1 MENKSNSLNRI
12 KRHQREKV
20 LRFSIRKYSFGA
32 ASVAVAALMFLGAR
46 VASADTV
53 SGSSS
58 QSTAGVVQPNDKGD
72 SPVGIKEPTEN
83 KSEVVNKSLE
93 NKETAIVEN
102 SSNTVDKS
110 QLRKVVEELNALLS
124 TKLNLDDSVLS
135 SVKERVKKAQVL
147 LDKADAVQKDINEL
161 KELLSTDLATLS
173 TTVKES
179 SDVKESSEVRE
190 SNTGTEAEKPV
201 SESSSEVRASEE
213 SQTVSAKKDALKV
226 SVDQLQAA
234 ILEVPE
240 HDTTKEVL
248 EKANELLGLAQGVL
262 QNTTVSL
269 TDVEQMNKLVKRMFT
284 SVKNATTRLSSG
296 ARDPRN
302 GQRMAQGTGFRAD
315 SGRVEGALNNV
326 KEYISEPAGQGS
338 TVEGNRT
345 RTIEKVFMTAK
356 YSTEGNQ
363 KFITYDVFFHNDGK
377 ALGGDFVGDAFWF
390 YPPRDLLYN
399 VGSNYPV
406 GVVSDAYYERY
417 QKKPGTTGRLSD
429 NPDHFTQVGPRYM
442 VSLSAGKVQD
452 DGSQR
457 LWGSAGGL
465 FQFDGG
471 PSGRNRSQVQQMLKQ
486 LQNNPELNSII
497 RLGNNPNG
505 SLPGPSYSHLL
516 TISKHQHFAYKYH
529 VKMRLR
535 DDVTDAQAQRAGAMA
550 VSAKAGGGTTAY
562 EAYVYAATGTR
573 LVSKPDAQLNPIQ
586 GLTVTKTVGDT
597 LGDPDDPA
605 NSGYVRHKESK
616 PFPASMKWSWQN
628 GVKPASTATTAGVF
642 KYKVIARY
650 QDGTSSEDKGSGSDG
665 TVTLNVKPKTP
676 VIDQNSVNEKAGKKG
691 QKVVVNVQNGVP
703 DNSTVTL
710 YSGNKVIG
718 TGTTSGQKA
727 TINVPGVLPSTEI
740 KAKTTVKDTTVDSEF
755 SAPVIP
761 TPERDTQPPTVKM
774 TNPTNNREFVL
785 GSSENNSPEVE
796 VFRGA
801 TLDIPLK
808 MHDNNANGKINIKH
822 ISGLPRG
829 VNLNHGNTLTTN
841 SGSETKPATATI
853 SGRVATDAHLGT
865 NVVTLK
871 ASDDA
876 TGNVDKG
883 NQSTLKFK
891 VKTYDLAFE
900 DRGTP
905 VNDNTRSDVL
915 GLKQRSADPNHY
927 LTTTDGTN
935 KGDGYF
941 GADMKFRYL
950 NGNEISE
957 HVSFDKI
964 GKYDVKAR
972 AYFPNSKT
980 STKGLPTNPTTG
992 LTGDT
997 ASVAGRGFL
1006 EKTIEFNVK
1015 PNTPTLAQEQFYG
1028 TAGSRPSVTVGNL
1041 PTSDQLQ
1048 NGSNVTVELY
1058 QGTTKVASK
1067 TVTDRNST
1075 TTLFAGDFTANLREG
1090 QPVHAVVKVSGGQNA
1105 TAYSVTSDN
1114 SADRNVTGRSVFA
1127 QPANKIVQIKKGNLS
1142 EEEKTAIKNAIFE
1155 ANKNGI
1161 LRGKT
1166 VNDITITDAGVI
1178 RAVDKDN
1185 KVAELEVNPTTGVVT
1200 RYAHIRDDYNLTF
1213 KNNGILANRPTD
1225 KGFEW
1230 SQDGKSLIY
1239 KFDATKGTPLPIN
1252 DILNTITANPKNP
1265 DASRQPS
1272 LTVVNGTDKVAG
1284 ERKENGYKHEG
1295 GFFYHNNKPVN
1306 VLDIVRD
1313 NFAGGGTVD
1322 NSANKLVETNRSD
1335 VNDRNIVGT
1344 NLEKGTTT
1352 IPVSN
1357 GAGTVTINT
1366 PVVKAKDGSS
1376 LIVKRK
1382 LYLMPKWTDAALLAE
1397 RNTTLENNTNV
1408 INLYFVPVDPIKPE
1422 VARSNSNNLA
1432 TSSNQATRLAE
1443 NTSFTSLVK
1452 VTDNYDK
1459 DDATNATTN
1468 TVRSKLNM
1476 WVKTGNTKT
1485 LIVENGVEKTDVI
1498 TRLKKEVTPATYEVF
1513 AKTTDASGN
1522 KSHEDNSD
1530 GASLGFFKVGY
1541 NLVARQTI
1549 NVVRGETLTQAEL
1562 NKLVQV
1568 REGNTLQDLP
1578 QGATV
1583 TAVLETASIR
1593 SGKEET
1599 KTVEATVNFGE
1610 NRTQKINLTYKVLN
1624 TFPIARTLYDFKNPD
1639 TARSGGSSVY
1649 YHNGGTIPDGMTW
1662 IYKASDNVAQPGD
1675 KFTEAL
1681 AKDPVGTTN
1690 YKFGG
1695 KYDYS
1700 RNTNRPTTTGNLEY
1714 TETVTHKV
1722 FDVEAN
1728 RIRVTVSKGATL
1740 TEQNAK
1746 DAVAKV
1752 AGSED
1757 LPTGTTYEWV
1767 NAQGNKQTLIANT
1780 PGVQNYRV
1788 KVTLPMSQTGQ
1799 NQPDATQKRPSKI
1812 IDVKVNVKPEA
1823 PTYDT
1828 TIKPKGSIGVP
1839 TVASTDRE
1847 LTGTGRPGAKIKVTV
1862 PGVPINEV
1870 TVGNN
1875 GKWRVSLPKG
1885 LNSNQLNQ
1893 TQLVPRDQV
1902 TVTQIVDGIESDAT
1916 NVAVS
1921 LGETTIQPSEERG
1934 NSLFAGAKNIVV
1946 KAPHDA
1952 GMVYVSYTDKAT
1964 GAAREIGLKRE
1975 NINSTWVSN
1984 KPTLGEVKNT
1994 TKDAFTN
2001 TITIEMK
2008 ESIAEGTAKAIANI
2022 SERNYSSAVDWKTI
2036 QVTNQAPTVTSAVA
2050 GNEKVLEFGEN
2061 IDLKTLVTKADY
2073 EDDKDA
2079 TRGTKVRTEI
2089 VSVNGQNDVKDI
2101 NSRKPGTY
2109 IVKYKAIDSQG
2120 KESGEIQL
2128 TVKVREDKPTP
2139 PTATAPSDGTVTV
2152 TPTGDAD
2159 KVTVNYT
2166 DEKEQ
2171 NKTVTVVKDK
2181 NGTWSSSDKPV
2192 GVTVDSSTGQL
2203 LIPAEGVKD
2212 KSQVTATATKGDSHP
2227 SEPTTVTA
2235 QAKDFTPVKPDEK
2248 VVVQDKSHLT
2258 PEEKKQVED
2267 KVKAKNPGK
2276 TVTVGEDGTATV
2288 TDPSTKISHPIAG
2301 KDLVIEDFTPVKPD
2315 EKVVVQ
2321 DKSHLTPE
2329 EKKQVEDKVKA
2340 KNPGKTVTVGDDGT
2354 ATVTDLEIG
2363 ISHDIVGEEMT
2374 LIAPPTVELPEFK
2387 GGVNGEL
2394 PDPIT
2399 LPELTIEVR
2408 WIDEDGNV
2416 LKPSVKTGNE
2426 KDVEH
2431 GSIPGYE
2438 FVRTV
2443 IDENEPVIT
2452 HIFRKVS
2459 GSTNPNTIP
2468 VTPVTPDTNR
2478 GSGQDAPAP
2487 TTPVPDAVTPNADQV
2502 DTKTTVDNGA
2512 KSNGSQNVL
2521 PNTGTESNATL
2532 ASLGL
2537 LGMLGGLGLALA
2549 KKKED

>member
-46 VASADTV
+46 VVSADTV
-53 SGSSS
+53 SGSNS

-83 KSEVVNKSLE
+83 KSEVVNSSLE
-93 NKETAIVEN
+93 NKEIALVEN

-110 QLRKVVEELNALLS
+110 QLRTVVEELNSLLS

-135 SVKERVKKAQVL
+135 SVKERVQRAQAL

-161 KELLSTDLATLS
+161 KELLSTDLVTLS
-173 TTVKES
+173 NA
-179 SDVKESSEVRE
+179 VKESSEVRE
-190 SNTGTEAEKPV
+190 SNTGTEAEKPA
-201 SESSSEVRASEE
+201 SQPSSEVRASEE
-213 SQTVSAKKDALKV
+213 NQTVSAKKDSLKV
-226 SVDQLQAA
+226 SVDQLKVA
-234 ILEVPE
+234 ISEVPE
-240 HDTTKEVL
+240 HDTTKGVL
-248 EKANELLGLAQGVL
+248 EKANELLGVAQVVL
-262 QNTTVSL
+262 ENTTVSL
-269 TDVEQMNKLVKRMFT
+269 NDVEEMTKRVKRMFI

-550 VSAKAGGGTTAY
+550 VSAKAGGGTTAL

-573 LVSKPDAQLNPIQ
+573 LVSKPDAQIDPIQ
-586 GLTVTKTVGDT
+586 GLTVTKTVGDA
-597 LGDPDDPA
+597 LGNPDDPA

-616 PFPASMKWSWQN
+616 PFPTGMRWSWQN

-642 KYKVIARY
+642 KYKVIASY
-650 QDGTSSEDKGSGSDG
+650 QDGTNSENPGSGSDG

-676 VIDQNSVNEKAGKKG
+676 VIDPNSVNEKAGKTEQTVTVDVG
-691 QKVVVNVQNGVP
+691 NGVP
-703 DNSTVTL
+703 TGSTVTL
-710 YSGNKVIG
+710 YSNGTVIG
-718 TGTTSGQKA
+718 TGKTTGTTA
-727 TINVPGVLPSTEI
+727 TIKVSKALPSTAITARTSVQNVES
-740 KAKTTVKDTTVDSEF
+740 DS
-755 SAPVIP
+755 SAPVTP

-774 TNPTNNREFVL
+774 TNPTNNRDFVL

-822 ISGLPRG
+822 ISGLPKG
-829 VNLNHGNTLTTN
+829 VNLNNGNTLTTN
-841 SGSETKPATATI
+841 SGSENKPATATI

-905 VNDNTRSDVL
+905 INDNTRSDVL

-1028 TAGSRPSVTVGNL
+1028 TASSRPSVTVGNL

-1067 TVTDRNST
+1067 TVTDRNGT
-1075 TTLFAGDFTANLREG
+1075 TTLSAGDFTANLREG

-1366 PVVKAKDGSS
+1366 PVVRAKDGSS

-1422 VARSNSNNLA
+1422 VARSNSNTLA

-1522 KSHEDNSD
+1522 KSHEDTSD

-1583 TAVLETASIR
+1583 TAALETASIR

-1610 NRTQKINLTYKVLN
+1610 NRTQKVTLTYKVLN
-1624 TFPIARTLYDFKNPD
+1624 TFPIARKLYDFKNPD

-1714 TETVTHKV
+1714 TETVVHEV

-1728 RIRVTVSKGATL
+1728 RTRVTVSKGATL

-1746 DAVAKV
+1746 DAVTKV
-1752 AGSED
+1752 TGSD
-1757 LPTGTTYEWV
+1757 NLPDGTTYEWV
-1767 NAQGNKQTLIANT
+1767 NAQGNKQTPTANT

-1788 KVTLPMSQTGQ
+1788 KVTLPMSQTGA

-1812 IDVKVNVKPEA
+1812 IDVKVNVKPDV
-1823 PTYDT
+1823 PTYNT
-1828 TIKPKGSIGVP
+1828 TIKANGNIKVP

-1847 LTGTGRPGAKIKVTV
+1847 LTGTGAPGAKIKVTV
-1862 PGVPINEV
+1862 PGVTINEV
-1870 TVGNN
+1870 TVGDN

-1893 TQLVPRDQV
+1893 KQLVPQDQV
-1902 TVTQIVDGIESDAT
+1902 TITQSVGGVESDPV

-1964 GAAREIGLKRE
+1964 GKAHEIGLKRE
-1975 NINSTWVSN
+1975 NINSPWVSN
-1984 KPTLGEVKNT
+1984 KPTIGEVKNT

-2022 SERNYSSAVDWKTI
+2022 SEGKYSSAVDWKTI
-2036 QVTNQAPTVTSAVA
+2036 QVTNQAPTVTSAVS
-2050 GNEKVLEFGEN
+2050 GNEKIVEFGEN

-2089 VSVNGQNDVKDI
+2089 VSVNGQNNVKDI

-2159 KVTVNYT
+2159 KVIVNYT
-2166 DEKEQ
+2166 DEKNAQ
-2171 NKTVTVVKDK
+2171 KTVTVVKAK
-2181 NGTWSSSDKPV
+2181 NGTWSSSDKPA

-2301 KDLVIEDFTPVKPD
+2301 KDLVIEDFGVNGIPEVTPS
-2315 EKVVVQ
+2315 Q
-2321 DKSHLTPE
+2321 PE
-2329 EKKQVEDKVKA
+2329 YTD
-2340 KNPGKTVTVGDDGT
+2340 PVGTSSTDGN
-2354 ATVTDLEIG
+2354 G
-2363 ISHDIVGEEMT
+2363 N
-2374 LIAPPTVELPEFK
+2374 LIDPPTVELPEFN

-2394 PDPIT
+2394 PDPVELPKVKLIIT
-2399 LPELTIEVR
+2399 K
-2408 WIDEDGNV
+2408 WIDEQGNE
-2416 LKPSVKTGNE
+2416 LKPADAKAPAVLGEANE
-2426 KDVEH
+2426 ALEA
-2431 GSIPGYE
+2431 GEIAGYV
-2438 FVRTV
+2438 FVRTDV
-2443 IDENEPVIT
+2443 NEEGDVVT
-2452 HIFRKVS
+2452 HVFRKVTPTKPE
-2459 GSTNPNTIP
+2459 GNGEQQGGDNTP
-2468 VTPVTPDTNR
+2468 QPTPEVPTDNTERQPETEKPTVPDTK
-2478 GSGQDAPAP
+2478 QAEQP
-2487 TTPVPDAVTPNADQV
+2487 TQ
-2502 DTKTTVDNGA
+2502 TVDA
-2512 KSNGSQNVL
+2512 QVAPSQNQAVL
-2521 PNTGTESNATL
+2521 PNTGTKADRATGAL
-2532 ASLGL
+2532 GALSLLGAFGL
-2537 LGMLGGLGLALA
+2537 LFA
-2549 KKKED
+2549 KKKKDDEEETRNN

>member
-46 VASADTV
+46 VVSADTV
-53 SGSSS
+53 SGSNS

-83 KSEVVNKSLE
+83 KSEVVNSSLE
-93 NKETAIVEN
+93 NKETALVEN

-110 QLRKVVEELNALLS
+110 QLRTVVEELNSLLS

-135 SVKERVKKAQVL
+135 SVKERVQRAQAL

-161 KELLSTDLATLS
+161 KELLSTDLVTLS
-173 TTVKES
+173 NA
-179 SDVKESSEVRE
+179 VKESSEVRE
-190 SNTGTEAEKPV
+190 SNTGTEAEKPAIQP
-201 SESSSEVRASEE
+201 SSEVRASEE

-226 SVDQLQAA
+226 SVDQLKAA
-234 ILEVPE
+234 ISEVPE
-240 HDTTKEVL
+240 HDTTKGVL
-248 EKANELLGLAQGVL
+248 EKANELLGAAQGAL
-262 QNTTVSL
+262 ENTTVSL
-269 TDVEQMNKLVKRMFT
+269 NDVEEMTKRVKRMFI
-284 SVKNATTRLSSG
+284 SVKNATTRLTSG
-296 ARDPRN
+296 SHDPRN
-302 GQRMAQGTGFRAD
+302 GKSMDQGTGFRAN
-315 SGRVEGALNNV
+315 GELVEGALSNV
-326 KEYISEPAGQGS
+326 KEYISEPAGHGS
-338 TVEGNRT
+338 TVEGNRPK
-345 RTIEKVFMTAK
+345 TIEKTFMKAT
-356 YSTEGNQ
+356 YSKEGDK
-363 KFITYDVFFHNDGK
+363 KFITYDVYFQNDGK
-377 ALGGDFVGDAFWF
+377 ALDGIYKNAFWF
-390 YPPRDLLYN
+390 YPPRDLLYDA
-399 VGSNYPV
+399 GRSYPV
-406 GVVSDAYYERY
+406 GVVSEAYYERY
-417 QKKPGTTGRLSD
+417 KKKEGATGTLSE
-429 NPDHFTQVGPRYM
+429 NPNNFTREGERYN
-442 VSLSAGKVQD
+442 VPLGALNVRNGFQD
-452 DGSQR
+452 YNSQN
-457 LWGSAGGL
+457 LWKNAGGIYQL
-465 FQFDGG
+465 SGG
-471 PSGRNRSQVQQMLKQ
+471 PNSNDQRQQMLKQ
-486 LQNNPELNSII
+486 LQYNEDLNRII
-497 RLGNNPNG
+497 KLNNNPNG
-505 SLPGPSYSHLL
+505 SYPGASYSHLL
-516 TISKHQHFAYKYH
+516 TVGSGQNYAYKYH
-529 VKMRLR
+529 VKMRLK
-535 DDVTDAQAQRAGAMA
+535 DNVTDAQARTAGTIA
-550 VSAKAGGGTTAY
+550 VTAKEGYAKTALA
-562 EAYVYAATGTR
+562 AYVYAATGTR
-573 LVSKPDAQLNPIQ
+573 LVSKPVTPSIPTNLTGKAGTRTQIEVDAEAGVSVVVYDHGGKELGRGEANTSGKAFIKPTKDIPSGKVTAKAIDKAGNVSDPSNPQVATAPVPNPI
-586 GLTVTKTVGDT
+586 TVSPFTHGDT
-597 LGDPDDPA
+597 SVTLRPNGKTDIVYATIRGNGIKYEKQA
-605 NSGYVRHKESK
+605 NGNYRELSNPSRMS
-616 PFPASMKWSWQN
+616 FRAN
-628 GVKPASTATTAGVF
+628 
-642 KYKVIARY
+642 
-650 QDGTSSEDKGSGSDG
+650 QDGTITIGLPQGQQLQAGDRVVTRAENSDITSNTGTRASAEEEGYGQLKRSDKVPVKDPSNLSPTDKERVKAAVLKANPGIKVADLTIAKNGDVTYNHRGEGS
-665 TVTLNVKPKTP
+665 NVEREIQLKDNVNRDNVAPGKPTIETP
-676 VIDQNSVNEKAGKKG
+676 LLGKAGTRTPITVQTEAG
-691 QKVVVNVQNGVP
+691 AKVELFDSKNRKIGEKVADKQGRVIIEPTENLVAGNV
-703 DNSTVTL
+703 TA
-710 YSGNKVIG
+710 
-718 TGTTSGQKA
+718 KA
-727 TINVPGVLPSTEI
+727 TDEAGNISQPSDPKQVTYPLTNQPIINIKQGENLTAAEI
-740 KAKTTVKDTTVDSEF
+740 KQTVLL
-755 SAPVIP
+755 
-761 TPERDTQPPTVKM
+761 Q
-774 TNPTNNREFVL
+774 
-785 GSSENNSPEVE
+785 
-796 VFRGA
+796 
-801 TLDIPLK
+801 
-808 MHDNNANGKINIKH
+808 NANG
-822 ISGLPRG
+822 
-829 VNLNHGNTLTTN
+829 TTN
-841 SGSETKPATATI
+841 LPNNAQ
-853 SGRVATDAHLGT
+853 V
-865 NVVTLK
+865 
-871 ASDDA
+871 
-876 TGNVDKG
+876 TGNFDTSSVG
-883 NQSTLKFK
+883 
-891 VKTYDLAFE
+891 VK
-900 DRGTP
+900 R
-905 VNDNTRSDVL
+905 
-915 GLKQRSADPNHY
+915 
-927 LTTTDGTN
+927 TT
-935 KGDGYF
+935 
-941 GADMKFRYL
+941 
-950 NGNEISE
+950 
-957 HVSFDKI
+957 
-964 GKYDVKAR
+964 
-972 AYFPNSKT
+972 
-980 STKGLPTNPTTG
+980 
-992 LTGDT
+992 
-997 ASVAGRGFL
+997 
-1006 EKTIEFNVK
+1006 
-1015 PNTPTLAQEQFYG
+1015 
-1028 TAGSRPSVTVGNL
+1028 VTV
-1041 PTSDQLQ
+1041 
-1048 NGSNVTVELY
+1048 
-1058 QGTTKVASK
+1058 
-1067 TVTDRNST
+1067 R
-1075 TTLFAGDFTANLREG
+1075 F
-1090 QPVHAVVKVSGGQNA
+1090 
-1105 TAYSVTSDN
+1105 
-1114 SADRNVTGRSVFA
+1114 
-1127 QPANKIVQIKKGNLS
+1127 
-1142 EEEKTAIKNAIFE
+1142 
-1155 ANKNGI
+1155 
-1161 LRGKT
+1161 
-1166 VNDITITDAGVI
+1166 
-1178 RAVDKDN
+1178 
-1185 KVAELEVNPTTGVVT
+1185 
-1200 RYAHIRDDYNLTF
+1200 
-1213 KNNGILANRPTD
+1213 
-1225 KGFEW
+1225 
-1230 SQDGKSLIY
+1230 
-1239 KFDATKGTPLPIN
+1239 
-1252 DILNTITANPKNP
+1252 P
-1265 DASRQPS
+1265 DAPEQQ
-1272 LTVVNGTDKVAG
+1272 
-1284 ERKENGYKHEG
+1284 
-1295 GFFYHNNKPVN
+1295 
-1306 VLDIVRD
+1306 
-1313 NFAGGGTVD
+1313 
-1322 NSANKLVETNRSD
+1322 VE
-1335 VNDRNIVGT
+1335 V
-1344 NLEKGTTT
+1344 
-1352 IPVSN
+1352 
-1357 GAGTVTINT
+1357 
-1366 PVVKAKDGSS
+1366 
-1376 LIVKRK
+1376 
-1382 LYLMPKWTDAALLAE
+1382 
-1397 RNTTLENNTNV
+1397 
-1408 INLYFVPVDPIKPE
+1408 
-1422 VARSNSNNLA
+1422 
-1432 TSSNQATRLAE
+1432 
-1443 NTSFTSLVK
+1443 
-1452 VTDNYDK
+1452 
-1459 DDATNATTN
+1459 
-1468 TVRSKLNM
+1468 
-1476 WVKTGNTKT
+1476 
-1485 LIVENGVEKTDVI
+1485 
-1498 TRLKKEVTPATYEVF
+1498 
-1513 AKTTDASGN
+1513 
-1522 KSHEDNSD
+1522 
-1530 GASLGFFKVGY
+1530 
-1541 NLVARQTI
+1541 
-1549 NVVRGETLTQAEL
+1549 
-1562 NKLVQV
+1562 
-1568 REGNTLQDLP
+1568 
-1578 QGATV
+1578 
-1583 TAVLETASIR
+1583 
-1593 SGKEET
+1593 
-1599 KTVEATVNFGE
+1599 
-1610 NRTQKINLTYKVLN
+1610 TYKVLP
-1624 TFPIARTLYDFKNPD
+1624 TFPIARTVYDFKGMDHGNDESGYYVNP
-1639 TARSGGSSVY
+1639 RNLPSGMVWVAKR
-1649 YHNGGTIPDGMTW
+1649 NGEQEQSASKLREML
-1662 IYKASDNVAQPGD
+1662 KA
-1675 KFTEAL
+1675 
-1681 AKDPVGTTN
+1681 DPVGTKT
-1690 YKFGG
+1690 YTFSG
-1695 KYDYS
+1695 KYNHG
-1700 RNTNRPTTTGNLEY
+1700 RFTNTPNDAQKLAHTGTFE
-1714 TETVTHKV
+1714 HKV

-1728 RIRVTVSKGATL
+1728 RTRVTVSKGATL

-1767 NAQGNKQTLIANT
+1767 NAQGNTQTLTANT

-1788 KVTLPMSQTGQ
+1788 KVTLPISQTGQ

-2276 TVTVGEDGTATV
+2276 TVTVG
-2288 TDPSTKISHPIAG
+2288 
-2301 KDLVIEDFTPVKPD
+2301 
-2315 EKVVVQ
+2315 
-2321 DKSHLTPE
+2321 
-2329 EKKQVEDKVKA
+2329 
-2340 KNPGKTVTVGDDGT
+2340 DDGT

-2478 GSGQDAPAP
+2478 GSGQDASAP

>member
-46 VASADTV
+46 VVSADTV
-53 SGSSS
+53 SGSNS

-83 KSEVVNKSLE
+83 KSEVVNSSLE
-93 NKETAIVEN
+93 NKETALVEN

-110 QLRKVVEELNALLS
+110 QLRTVVEELNSLLS

-135 SVKERVKKAQVL
+135 SVKERVQRAQAL

-161 KELLSTDLATLS
+161 KELLSTDLVTLS
-173 TTVKES
+173 NA
-179 SDVKESSEVRE
+179 VKESSEVRE
-190 SNTGTEAEKPV
+190 SNTGTEAEKPA
-201 SESSSEVRASEE
+201 SQPSSEVRASEE
-213 SQTVSAKKDALKV
+213 NQTVSAKKDSLKV
-226 SVDQLQAA
+226 SVDQLKAA
-234 ILEVPE
+234 ISEVPE

-248 EKANELLGLAQGVL
+248 EKANEVMVLAQGVL

-269 TDVEQMNKLVKRMFT
+269 TDVEQMNKLVKRMFI
-284 SVKNATTRLSSG
+284 SVKNATTRLTSG
-296 ARDPRN
+296 SHDPRN
-302 GQRMAQGTGFRAD
+302 GKSMDQGTGFRAN
-315 SGRVEGALNNV
+315 GELVEGALSNV
-326 KEYISEPAGQGS
+326 KEYISEPAGHGS
-338 TVEGNRT
+338 TVEGNRPK
-345 RTIEKVFMTAK
+345 TIEKTFMKAT
-356 YSTEGNQ
+356 YSKEGDK
-363 KFITYDVFFHNDGK
+363 KFITYDVYFQNDGK
-377 ALGGDFVGDAFWF
+377 ALDGIYKNAFWF
-390 YPPRDLLYN
+390 YPPRDLLYDA
-399 VGSNYPV
+399 GRSYPV
-406 GVVSDAYYERY
+406 GVVSEAYYERY
-417 QKKPGTTGRLSD
+417 KKKEGATGTLSE
-429 NPDHFTQVGPRYM
+429 NPNNFTREGERYN
-442 VSLSAGKVQD
+442 VPLGALNVRNGFQD
-452 DGSQR
+452 YNSQN
-457 LWGSAGGL
+457 LWKNAGGIYQL
-465 FQFDGG
+465 SGG
-471 PSGRNRSQVQQMLKQ
+471 PNSNDQRQQMLKQ
-486 LQNNPELNSII
+486 LQYNEDLNRII
-497 RLGNNPNG
+497 KLNNNPNG
-505 SLPGPSYSHLL
+505 SYPGASYSHLL
-516 TISKHQHFAYKYH
+516 TVGSGQNYAYKYH
-529 VKMRLR
+529 VKMRLK
-535 DDVTDAQAQRAGAMA
+535 DNVTDAQARTAGTIA
-550 VSAKAGGGTTAY
+550 VTAKEGYAKTALA
-562 EAYVYAATGTR
+562 AYVYAATGTR
-573 LVSKPDAQLNPIQ
+573 LVSKPVTPSIPTNLTGKAGTRTQIEVDAEAGVSVVVYDHGGKELGRGEANTSGKAFIIPSKDIPSGKVTAKAIDKAGNVSDPSNPQVATAPVPNPI
-586 GLTVTKTVGDT
+586 TVSPFTHGDT
-597 LGDPDDPA
+597 SVTLRPNGKTDIVYASIQGKAIKFEKQANNQYKQITNDAKITFTPKGDGSITITLPAGKQFKAGDRVVTRAENSDITSNTGTRASGEVEGYGQLKRSDKVPVKDPSNLSPTDKERVKAAVLKA
-605 NSGYVRHKESK
+605 NPGIEV
-616 PFPASMKWSWQN
+616 ADLTIAQN
-628 GVKPASTATTAGVF
+628 GDVTYNHRGEGSNGKREMRLTDNVNRDNVAPGKPT
-642 KYKVIARY
+642 IE
-650 QDGTSSEDKGSGSDG
+650 TSLLG
-665 TVTLNVKPKTP
+665 
-676 VIDQNSVNEKAGKKG
+676 KAGTRTPITVQTEAG
-691 QKVVVNVQNGVP
+691 AKVELFDSKNHKIGEKVADNQGRVTIEPTANLVAGNV
-703 DNSTVTL
+703 TA
-710 YSGNKVIG
+710 
-718 TGTTSGQKA
+718 KA
-727 TINVPGVLPSTEI
+727 TDEAGNISQPSD
-740 KAKTTVKDTTVDSEF
+740 AKVATYPLVK
-755 SAPVIP
+755 
-761 TPERDTQPPTVKM
+761 QP
-774 TNPTNNREFVL
+774 
-785 GSSENNSPEVE
+785 
-796 VFRGA
+796 
-801 TLDIPLK
+801 I
-808 MHDNNANGKINIKH
+808 INIK
-822 ISGLPRG
+822 
-829 VNLNHGNTLTTN
+829 
-841 SGSETKPATATI
+841 
-853 SGRVATDAHLGT
+853 
-865 NVVTLK
+865 
-871 ASDDA
+871 
-876 TGNVDKG
+876 
-883 NQSTLKFK
+883 Q
-891 VKTYDLAFE
+891 
-900 DRGTP
+900 
-905 VNDNTRSDVL
+905 
-915 GLKQRSADPNHY
+915 
-927 LTTTDGTN
+927 
-935 KGDGYF
+935 
-941 GADMKFRYL
+941 
-950 NGNEISE
+950 
-957 HVSFDKI
+957 
-964 GKYDVKAR
+964 
-972 AYFPNSKT
+972 
-980 STKGLPTNPTTG
+980 
-992 LTGDT
+992 
-997 ASVAGRGFL
+997 
-1006 EKTIEFNVK
+1006 
-1015 PNTPTLAQEQFYG
+1015 
-1028 TAGSRPSVTVGNL
+1028 
-1041 PTSDQLQ
+1041 
-1048 NGSNVTVELY
+1048 
-1058 QGTTKVASK
+1058 
-1067 TVTDRNST
+1067 
-1075 TTLFAGDFTANLREG
+1075 
-1090 QPVHAVVKVSGGQNA
+1090 
-1105 TAYSVTSDN
+1105 
-1114 SADRNVTGRSVFA
+1114 
-1127 QPANKIVQIKKGNLS
+1127 
-1142 EEEKTAIKNAIFE
+1142 
-1155 ANKNGI
+1155 
-1161 LRGKT
+1161 
-1166 VNDITITDAGVI
+1166 
-1178 RAVDKDN
+1178 
-1185 KVAELEVNPTTGVVT
+1185 
-1200 RYAHIRDDYNLTF
+1200 
-1213 KNNGILANRPTD
+1213 
-1225 KGFEW
+1225 
-1230 SQDGKSLIY
+1230 
-1239 KFDATKGTPLPIN
+1239 
-1252 DILNTITANPKNP
+1252 
-1265 DASRQPS
+1265 
-1272 LTVVNGTDKVAG
+1272 G
-1284 ERKENGYKHEG
+1284 ERLTPEEIKQT
-1295 GFFYHNNKPVN
+1295 
-1306 VLDIVRD
+1306 VL
-1313 NFAGGGTVD
+1313 
-1322 NSANKLVETNRSD
+1322 LQ
-1335 VNDRNIVGT
+1335 
-1344 NLEKGTTT
+1344 
-1352 IPVSN
+1352 N
-1357 GAGTVTINT
+1357 GAGTTNLPSNVQVTGNF
-1366 PVVKAKDGSS
+1366 D
-1376 LIVKRK
+1376 
-1382 LYLMPKWTDAALLAE
+1382 
-1397 RNTTLENNTNV
+1397 
-1408 INLYFVPVDPIKPE
+1408 
-1422 VARSNSNNLA
+1422 
-1432 TSSNQATRLAE
+1432 TSS
-1443 NTSFTSLVK
+1443 VG
-1452 VTDNYDK
+1452 DK
-1459 DDATNATTN
+1459 RTTV
-1468 TVRSKLNM
+1468 TVRFPDAPAQQ
-1476 WVKTGNTKT
+1476 
-1485 LIVENGVEKTDVI
+1485 VEV
-1498 TRLKKEVTPATYEVF
+1498 
-1513 AKTTDASGN
+1513 
-1522 KSHEDNSD
+1522 
-1530 GASLGFFKVGY
+1530 
-1541 NLVARQTI
+1541 
-1549 NVVRGETLTQAEL
+1549 
-1562 NKLVQV
+1562 
-1568 REGNTLQDLP
+1568 
-1578 QGATV
+1578 
-1583 TAVLETASIR
+1583 
-1593 SGKEET
+1593 
-1599 KTVEATVNFGE
+1599 
-1610 NRTQKINLTYKVLN
+1610 TYKVLP
-1624 TFPIARTLYDFKNPD
+1624 TFPIARTVYDFKGMDHGNSESGYYVNPGNLP
-1639 TARSGGSSVY
+1639 SGMVWVAKR
-1649 YHNGGTIPDGMTW
+1649 NGEQEQSASKLREML
-1662 IYKASDNVAQPGD
+1662 KA
-1675 KFTEAL
+1675 
-1681 AKDPVGTTN
+1681 DPVGTKT
-1690 YKFGG
+1690 YTFSG
-1695 KYDYS
+1695 KYNHG
-1700 RNTNRPTTTGNLEY
+1700 RFTNNPNDAQKLAHTGTFE
-1714 TETVTHKV
+1714 HKV

-1728 RIRVTVSKGATL
+1728 RTRVTVSKGATL

-1823 PTYDT
+1823 PTYNT
-1828 TIKPKGSIGVP
+1828 TINPKGSIGVP

-1862 PGVPINEV
+1862 PGVTINEV

-1964 GAAREIGLKRE
+1964 GKAHEIGLKRE
-1975 NINSTWVSN
+1975 NINSPWVSN

-2022 SERNYSSAVDWKTI
+2022 SEGKYSSAVDWKTI

-2089 VSVNGQNDVKDI
+2089 VSVNGQNNVKDI

-2159 KVTVNYT
+2159 KVIVNYTDEKNAQKTVTVVKAKNGTWSSSDKPAGVTVDPRTGALLIPEDGVRDRSQVTATATKGDSRPSDPKIVTAQQRDFVPVVPDKTPVTKVTNLTPEEREKVKAKVQNRNPGKNISISEDGTATLTDPKTNISHQISGDKLVESNDKIKPTVEIPYDNPARQELYVYSGETNNITIKVKDNSGKISKSYLVFAANDRRGLGAEDNSYLGGGSSNGLYLTATKIHSDTPTSENQPATITVSGNLNNQPFTGEKSITRYVFAEDPSGNTNYDHVGRTDDTGALGRVKFVWKSQTSKYDAQAPGTPVLLDNADATQIENAVKQANPTFSDKIKSVTVNGNNVIVTYKDDSTDRLDASKVFKVRDSKPTPPTATAPSDGTVTVTPTGDADKVTVNYT

-2181 NGTWSSSDKPV
+2181 NGTWSSSDKPA

-2212 KSQVTATATKGDSHP
+2212 KSQITATSTKGDSHP

-2235 QAKDFTPVKPDEK
+2235 QAK
-2248 VVVQDKSHLT
+2248 
-2258 PEEKKQVED
+2258 
-2267 KVKAKNPGK
+2267 
-2276 TVTVGEDGTATV
+2276 
-2288 TDPSTKISHPIAG
+2288 
-2301 KDLVIEDFTPVKPD
+2301 DFTPVKPD

>member
-46 VASADTV
+46 VVSADTV

-83 KSEVVNKSLE
+83 KSEVVNSSLE
-93 NKETAIVEN
+93 NKETALVEN

-110 QLRKVVEELNALLS
+110 QLRTVVEELNSLLS
-124 TKLNLDDSVLS
+124 TKSNLDDSVLS
-135 SVKERVKKAQVL
+135 SVKERVQRAQAL

-173 TTVKES
+173 NA
-179 SDVKESSEVRE
+179 VKESSEVRE
-190 SNTGTEAEKPV
+190 SNTGTEAEKPA
-201 SESSSEVRASEE
+201 SQPSSEVRASEE
-213 SQTVSAKKDALKV
+213 DQTVSAKKDSLKV
-226 SVDQLQAA
+226 SVDQLKAA
-234 ILEVPE
+234 ISEVPE
-240 HDTTKEVL
+240 HDTTKGVL
-248 EKANELLGLAQGVL
+248 EKANELLGVAQVVL
-262 QNTTVSL
+262 ENTTVSL
-269 TDVEQMNKLVKRMFT
+269 NEVEEMNKLVKRMFI

-296 ARDPRN
+296 SHDPRN
-302 GQRMAQGTGFRAD
+302 GQRMAEGAGFRAD
-315 SGRVEGALNNV
+315 GVRVEGALNNV
-326 KEYISEPAGQGS
+326 KEYISEDKFSGGATSNGQ
-338 TVEGNRT
+338 RT
-345 RTIEKVFMTAK
+345 RTIDKTFMTAK
-356 YSTEGNQ
+356 YSVEQGH
-363 KFITYDVFFHNDGK
+363 KFITYDVYFQNDGY
-377 ALGGDFVGDAFWF
+377 ALNGNTKNAFWF
-390 YPPRDLLYN
+390 YPPRDLLPN
-399 VGSNYPV
+399 VGRNYPI

-417 QKKPGTTGRLSD
+417 QKKAGATGTLSE
-429 NPDHFTQVGPRYM
+429 NPSNFTQVGGRYT
-442 VSLSAGKVQD
+442 VSLRAGKGED
-452 DGSQR
+452 DSSER
-457 LWGSAGGL
+457 LWGNAGGL
-465 FQFDGG
+465 FQFGGG
-471 PSGRNRSQVQQMLKQ
+471 PTSNDQRQQMLKQ
-486 LQNNPELNSII
+486 LQHNRDLNGIIKSNNNPD
-497 RLGNNPNG
+497 G
-505 SLPGPSYSHLL
+505 SYPTLSYSHLL
-516 TISKHQHFAYKYH
+516 TVGSHQNFAYKYH

-535 DDVTDAQAQRAGAMA
+535 DDVTDTQAQRAGTMA
-550 VSAKAGGGTTAY
+550 VTAKSGFATTALQ
-562 EAYVYAATGTR
+562 AYVYAATGTR
-573 LVSKPDAQLNPIQ
+573 LESKPDAQLNPIQ

-616 PFPASMKWSWQN
+616 PFPAGMKWSWQN

-642 KYKVIARY
+642 KYKVIASY
-650 QDGTSSEDKGSGSDG
+650 QDGTNSENPGSGSDG

-676 VIDQNSVNEKAGKKG
+676 VIDQNSVNEKAGKTE
-691 QKVVVNVQNGVP
+691 QTVTVNVGNGVP
-703 DNSTVTL
+703 KDSIVTL
-710 YSGNKVIG
+710 YSGNTVIG
-718 TGTTSGQKA
+718 TGKTNGTTA
-727 TINVPGVLPSTEI
+727 TIKVSKALPSIAITARTSVQNSNGKVE
-740 KAKTTVKDTTVDSEF
+740 SEL
-755 SAPVIP
+755 SVPVTP

-822 ISGLPRG
+822 ISGLPKG
-829 VNLNHGNTLTTN
+829 VNLNNGNTLTTN

-1522 KSHEDNSD
+1522 KSHEDTSD

-1714 TETVTHKV
+1714 TETVVHKV

-1728 RIRVTVSKGATL
+1728 RTRVTVSKGATL

-1767 NAQGNKQTLIANT
+1767 NAQGNTQTLTANT

-1788 KVTLPMSQTGQ
+1788 KVTLPISQTGQ

-2159 KVTVNYT
+2159 KVIVNYT
-2166 DEKEQ
+2166 DEKNAQ
-2171 NKTVTVVKDK
+2171 KTVTVVKAK
-2181 NGTWSSSDKPV
+2181 NGTWSSSDKPA

-2301 KDLVIEDFTPVKPD
+2301 KDLVNEGFGVNGIPEVTPS
-2315 EKVVVQ
+2315 Q
-2321 DKSHLTPE
+2321 PE
-2329 EKKQVEDKVKA
+2329 YTD
-2340 KNPGKTVTVGDDGT
+2340 PVGTSSTDGN
-2354 ATVTDLEIG
+2354 G
-2363 ISHDIVGEEMT
+2363 N
-2374 LIAPPTVELPEFK
+2374 LIDPPTVELPEFN

-2394 PDPIT
+2394 PDSVELPKVKLIIT
-2399 LPELTIEVR
+2399 K
-2408 WIDEDGNV
+2408 WIDEQGNE
-2416 LKPSVKTGNE
+2416 LKPADAKAPAVLGEANE
-2426 KDVEH
+2426 AFEH
-2431 GSIPGYE
+2431 GEIEGYV
-2438 FVRTV
+2438 FVRTDV
-2443 IDENEPVIT
+2443 NEEGDVVT
-2452 HIFRKVS
+2452 HVFRKVTPTKPE
-2459 GSTNPNTIP
+2459 GNGEQQGGDNTP
-2468 VTPVTPDTNR
+2468 QPTPEVPTDNTERQPETEKPTVPDTK
-2478 GSGQDAPAP
+2478 QAEQP
-2487 TTPVPDAVTPNADQV
+2487 TQ
-2502 DTKTTVDNGA
+2502 TVDA
-2512 KSNGSQNVL
+2512 QVAPSQNQAVL
-2521 PNTGTESNATL
+2521 PNTGTKADRATGAL
-2532 ASLGL
+2532 GALSLLGAFGL
-2537 LGMLGGLGLALA
+2537 LFA
-2549 KKKED
+2549 KKKKDDEEETRNN

>member
-46 VASADTV
+46 VVSADTV
-53 SGSSS
+53 SGSNS

-83 KSEVVNKSLE
+83 KSEVVNSSLE
-93 NKETAIVEN
+93 NKETALVEN

-110 QLRKVVEELNALLS
+110 QLRIVVEELNSLLS

-135 SVKERVKKAQVL
+135 SVKERVQRAQAL

-173 TTVKES
+173 NA
-179 SDVKESSEVRE
+179 VKESSEVRE
-190 SNTGTEAEKPV
+190 SNTGTEAEKPA
-201 SESSSEVRASEE
+201 SQPSSEVRASEE

-226 SVDQLQAA
+226 SVDQLKAA
-234 ILEVPE
+234 ISEVPK

-248 EKANELLGLAQGVL
+248 EKANKLLESAQGVL

-269 TDVEQMNKLVKRMFT
+269 NDVEEMTKRVKRMFI
-284 SVKNATTRLSSG
+284 SVKNATTRLTSG
-296 ARDPRN
+296 SHDPRK
-302 GQRMAQGTGFRAD
+302 GQRMRQGTGERAATVSSRWTDQDNQLIYQRFRATD
-315 SGRVEGALNNV
+315 
-326 KEYISEPAGQGS
+326 GS
-338 TVEGNRT
+338 GNRRNDDRQFT
-345 RTIEKVFMTAK
+345 ENKVDMIGRIETIDGVRYAV
-356 YSTEGNQ
+356 
-363 KFITYDVFFHNDGK
+363 YDVFFNNDGRSMVH
-377 ALGGDFVGDAFWF
+377 LSRQQQYNVIL
-390 YPPRDLLYN
+390 PPKILDLQPNGRYKSDTIRDLHFDIYRRNNQNEGGTLSQNPDKFTYESTQHFHFLNDSDQSKGSLTYFANLGVRQYGRSYN
-399 VGSNYPV
+399 QDMKEYFKNNKDDPFLKNAVALD
-406 GVVSDAYYERY
+406 GVNKNLSYGIGVRTNNVTAAVHMHFKAKLKSDVTEEAF
-417 QKKPGTTGRLSD
+417 KKAFTLAIASTYGTTTNQSYVFGSGKEASEHVEPTVKQSTTYPISGKEVTKKVDEPLGNLDRPVD
-429 NPDHFTQVGPRYM
+429 
-442 VSLSAGKVQD
+442 AGFVTRNNNFPAD
-452 DGSQR
+452 VHWS
-457 LWGSAGGL
+457 W
-465 FQFDGG
+465 
-471 PSGRNRSQVQQMLKQ
+471 PSGK
-486 LQNNPELNSII
+486 
-497 RLGNNPNG
+497 
-505 SLPGPSYSHLL
+505 PS
-516 TISKHQHFAYKYH
+516 T
-529 VKMRLR
+529 
-535 DDVTDAQAQRAGAMA
+535 
-550 VSAKAGGGTTAY
+550 
-562 EAYVYAATGTR
+562 
-573 LVSKPDAQLNPIQ
+573 
-586 GLTVTKTVGDT
+586 
-597 LGDPDDPA
+597 
-605 NSGYVRHKESK
+605 
-616 PFPASMKWSWQN
+616 
-628 GVKPASTATTAGVF
+628 TTAGVF
-642 KYKVIARY
+642 RYKVKAQY
-650 QDGTSSEDKGSGSDG
+650 SDNTSNTTD
-665 TVTLNVKPKTP
+665 VTLKVRPKQP
-676 VIDQNSVNEKAGKKG
+676 VIDPNSVNEKAGKTEQTVTVDVG
-691 QKVVVNVQNGVP
+691 NGVP
-703 DNSTVTL
+703 TGSTVTL
-710 YSGNKVIG
+710 YSNGTVIG
-718 TGTTSGQKA
+718 TGKTTGTTA
-727 TINVPGVLPSTEI
+727 TIKVSKVLPSTAITARTSVQNVES
-740 KAKTTVKDTTVDSEF
+740 DS
-755 SAPVIP
+755 SAPVTP

-774 TNPTNNREFVL
+774 TNPTNNRDFVL

-808 MHDNNANGKINIKH
+808 MHDNTANGKINIKH
-822 ISGLPRG
+822 ISGLPKG
-829 VNLNHGNTLTTN
+829 VNLNNGNTLTTN

-905 VNDNTRSDVL
+905 INDNTRSDVL

-1028 TAGSRPSVTVGNL
+1028 TASSRPSVTVGNL

-1067 TVTDRNST
+1067 TVTDRNGT
-1075 TTLFAGDFTANLREG
+1075 TTLSAGDFTANLREG

-1422 VARSNSNNLA
+1422 VARSNSNTLA

-1522 KSHEDNSD
+1522 KSHEDTSD

-1583 TAVLETASIR
+1583 TAALETASIR

-1610 NRTQKINLTYKVLN
+1610 NRTQKVTLTYKVLN
-1624 TFPIARTLYDFKNPD
+1624 TFPIARKLYDFKNPD

-1714 TETVTHKV
+1714 TETVVHEV

-1728 RIRVTVSKGATL
+1728 RTRVTVSKGATL

-1746 DAVAKV
+1746 DAVTKV
-1752 AGSED
+1752 TGSD
-1757 LPTGTTYEWV
+1757 NLPDGTTYEWV
-1767 NAQGNKQTLIANT
+1767 NAQGNKQTPTANT

-1788 KVTLPMSQTGQ
+1788 KVTLPMSQTGA

-1812 IDVKVNVKPEA
+1812 IDVKVNVKPDV
-1823 PTYDT
+1823 PTYNT
-1828 TIKPKGSIGVP
+1828 TIKSNGNIKVP

-1847 LTGTGRPGAKIKVTV
+1847 LTGTGAPGAKIKVTV
-1862 PGVPINEV
+1862 PGVTINEV
-1870 TVGNN
+1870 TVGDN

-1893 TQLVPRDQV
+1893 KQLVPQDQV
-1902 TVTQIVDGIESDAT
+1902 TITQSVGGVESDPV

-1964 GAAREIGLKRE
+1964 GKAHEIGLKRE
-1975 NINSTWVSN
+1975 NINSPWVSN

-2022 SERNYSSAVDWKTI
+2022 SEGKYSSAVDWKTI
-2036 QVTNQAPTVTSAVA
+2036 QVTNQAPTVTSAVS
-2050 GNEKVLEFGEN
+2050 GNEKIVEFGEN

-2089 VSVNGQNDVKDI
+2089 VSVNGQNNVKDI

-2159 KVTVNYT
+2159 KVIVNYT
-2166 DEKEQ
+2166 DEKNAQ
-2171 NKTVTVVKDK
+2171 KTVTVVKAK
-2181 NGTWSSSDKPV
+2181 NGTWSSSDKPA

-2235 QAKDFTPVKPDEK
+2235 QAK
-2248 VVVQDKSHLT
+2248 
-2258 PEEKKQVED
+2258 
-2267 KVKAKNPGK
+2267 G
-2276 TVTVGEDGTATV
+2276 
-2288 TDPSTKISHPIAG
+2288 
-2301 KDLVIEDFTPVKPD
+2301 FTPVKPD

-2354 ATVTDLEIG
+2354 ATVTDPSTK
-2363 ISHDIVGEEMT
+2363 ISHPIAGKDLVIEGFGVNGIPEVTPSQPEYTDPVGTSSTDGNGNLIDPPVVDI
-2374 LIAPPTVELPEFK
+2374 PEFN

-2394 PDPIT
+2394 PDPVELPKVKLIIT
-2399 LPELTIEVR
+2399 K
-2408 WIDEDGNV
+2408 WIDEQGNE
-2416 LKPSVKTGNE
+2416 LKPADAKAPAVLGEANE
-2426 KDVEH
+2426 AFEH
-2431 GSIPGYE
+2431 GEIEGYV
-2438 FVRTV
+2438 FVRTDV
-2443 IDENEPVIT
+2443 NEEGDVVT
-2452 HIFRKVS
+2452 HVFRKVTPTKPE
-2459 GSTNPNTIP
+2459 GNGEQQGGDNTP
-2468 VTPVTPDTNR
+2468 QPTPEVPTDNTERKPETEKPTVPDTK
-2478 GSGQDAPAP
+2478 QAEQP
-2487 TTPVPDAVTPNADQV
+2487 TQ
-2502 DTKTTVDNGA
+2502 TVDA
-2512 KSNGSQNVL
+2512 QVAPSQNQAVL
-2521 PNTGTESNATL
+2521 PNTGTKADRATGAL
-2532 ASLGL
+2532 GALSLLGAFGL
-2537 LGMLGGLGLALA
+2537 LFA
-2549 KKKED
+2549 KKKKDDEEETRNN

>member
-46 VASADTV
+46 VVSADTV
-53 SGSSS
+53 SGSNS

-83 KSEVVNKSLE
+83 KSEVVNSSLE
-93 NKETAIVEN
+93 NKETALVEN

-110 QLRKVVEELNALLS
+110 QLRTVVEELNSLLS

-135 SVKERVKKAQVL
+135 SVKERVQRAQAL

-173 TTVKES
+173 NA
-179 SDVKESSEVRE
+179 VKESSEVRE
-190 SNTGTEAEKPV
+190 SNTGTEAEKPA
-201 SESSSEVRASEE
+201 SQPSSEVRASEE
-213 SQTVSAKKDALKV
+213 NQTVSAKKDSLKV
-226 SVDQLQAA
+226 SVDQLKAA
-234 ILEVPE
+234 ISEVPE
-240 HDTTKEVL
+240 HDTTKKVL

-262 QNTTVSL
+262 ENTTVSL
-269 TDVEQMNKLVKRMFT
+269 NEVEEMNKLVKRMFI
-284 SVKNATTRLSSG
+284 SVKNATTRLTSG

-302 GQRMAQGTGFRAD
+302 GKRMDQGTDFRAN
-315 SGRVEGALNNV
+315 GELVEGALSNV
-326 KEYISEPAGQGS
+326 KEYISEPSGQGS
-338 TVEGNRT
+338 TVEGNRS
-345 RTIEKVFMTAK
+345 RTIEKTFMKAT
-356 YSTEGNQ
+356 YSKEGNK
-363 KFITYDVFFHNDGK
+363 KFITYDVYFNNNGK
-377 ALGGDFVGDAFWF
+377 ALGGNYVGDAFWF

-399 VGSNYPV
+399 AGSSYPV

-417 QKKPGTTGRLSD
+417 EKKAGATGTLSE
-429 NPDHFTQVGPRYM
+429 NPNNFTRVGDRYT
-442 VSLSAGKVQD
+442 VPLGELNIRNNFQNYN
-452 DGSQR
+452 SQQ
-457 LWGSAGGL
+457 LWGPAGGI
-465 FQFDGG
+465 FQMSGG
-471 PSGRNRSQVQQMLKQ
+471 PTRDNQRQQMLKQ
-486 LQNNPELNSII
+486 LQYNKDLNRIIKLNNNPD
-497 RLGNNPNG
+497 GPY
-505 SLPGPSYSHLL
+505 PGGSYSHLL
-516 TISKHQHFAYKYH
+516 TISKQQNFAYKYH
-529 VKMRLR
+529 VKMRLK
-535 DDVTDAQAQRAGAMA
+535 DDVTDAQAQRAGTMA
-550 VSAKAGGGTTAY
+550 VTAKAGGGTTAL

-573 LVSKPDAQLNPIQ
+573 LVSKPETPRIPTNLTGKAGTRTQIEVDAQAGVSVVVYDNGDQELGRGKANASGKAFIIPSKDIPSGKVTAKAIDKAGNVSDPSNAVSATAPVPNPI
-586 GLTVTKTVGDT
+586 TVSPFTHGDT
-597 LGDPDDPA
+597 SVTLRPNGKTDIVYATIRGNSIKYEKQA
-605 NSGYVRHKESK
+605 NGNYRELSNPSRMS
-616 PFPASMKWSWQN
+616 FRAN
-628 GVKPASTATTAGVF
+628 
-642 KYKVIARY
+642 
-650 QDGTSSEDKGSGSDG
+650 QDGTITISLPQGQQLQAGDRVVTRGENRDITSNTGTRASGEVEGYGQLKRSDKVPVKDPSNLSPTDKERVKAAVLKANPGIEVADLTIAKNGDVTYNHRGEGS
-665 TVTLNVKPKTP
+665 NVKREIQLKDNVNRDNVAPGKPTIETP
-676 VIDQNSVNEKAGKKG
+676 LLGKAGTRTPITVQTEAG
-691 QKVVVNVQNGVP
+691 AKVELFDSKNRKIGEKVADKQGRVTIEPTANLVAGNV
-703 DNSTVTL
+703 TA
-710 YSGNKVIG
+710 
-718 TGTTSGQKA
+718 KA
-727 TINVPGVLPSTEI
+727 TDEAGNISQPSD
-740 KAKTTVKDTTVDSEF
+740 AKVATYPLVK
-755 SAPVIP
+755 
-761 TPERDTQPPTVKM
+761 QP
-774 TNPTNNREFVL
+774 
-785 GSSENNSPEVE
+785 
-796 VFRGA
+796 
-801 TLDIPLK
+801 I
-808 MHDNNANGKINIKH
+808 INIK
-822 ISGLPRG
+822 
-829 VNLNHGNTLTTN
+829 
-841 SGSETKPATATI
+841 
-853 SGRVATDAHLGT
+853 
-865 NVVTLK
+865 
-871 ASDDA
+871 
-876 TGNVDKG
+876 
-883 NQSTLKFK
+883 Q
-891 VKTYDLAFE
+891 
-900 DRGTP
+900 
-905 VNDNTRSDVL
+905 
-915 GLKQRSADPNHY
+915 
-927 LTTTDGTN
+927 
-935 KGDGYF
+935 
-941 GADMKFRYL
+941 
-950 NGNEISE
+950 
-957 HVSFDKI
+957 
-964 GKYDVKAR
+964 
-972 AYFPNSKT
+972 
-980 STKGLPTNPTTG
+980 
-992 LTGDT
+992 
-997 ASVAGRGFL
+997 
-1006 EKTIEFNVK
+1006 
-1015 PNTPTLAQEQFYG
+1015 
-1028 TAGSRPSVTVGNL
+1028 
-1041 PTSDQLQ
+1041 
-1048 NGSNVTVELY
+1048 
-1058 QGTTKVASK
+1058 
-1067 TVTDRNST
+1067 
-1075 TTLFAGDFTANLREG
+1075 
-1090 QPVHAVVKVSGGQNA
+1090 
-1105 TAYSVTSDN
+1105 
-1114 SADRNVTGRSVFA
+1114 
-1127 QPANKIVQIKKGNLS
+1127 
-1142 EEEKTAIKNAIFE
+1142 
-1155 ANKNGI
+1155 
-1161 LRGKT
+1161 
-1166 VNDITITDAGVI
+1166 
-1178 RAVDKDN
+1178 
-1185 KVAELEVNPTTGVVT
+1185 
-1200 RYAHIRDDYNLTF
+1200 
-1213 KNNGILANRPTD
+1213 
-1225 KGFEW
+1225 
-1230 SQDGKSLIY
+1230 
-1239 KFDATKGTPLPIN
+1239 
-1252 DILNTITANPKNP
+1252 
-1265 DASRQPS
+1265 
-1272 LTVVNGTDKVAG
+1272 G
-1284 ERKENGYKHEG
+1284 ERLTPEEIKQT
-1295 GFFYHNNKPVN
+1295 
-1306 VLDIVRD
+1306 VL
-1313 NFAGGGTVD
+1313 
-1322 NSANKLVETNRSD
+1322 LQ
-1335 VNDRNIVGT
+1335 
-1344 NLEKGTTT
+1344 
-1352 IPVSN
+1352 N
-1357 GAGTVTINT
+1357 GAGTTNLPSNVQVTGNF
-1366 PVVKAKDGSS
+1366 D
-1376 LIVKRK
+1376 
-1382 LYLMPKWTDAALLAE
+1382 
-1397 RNTTLENNTNV
+1397 
-1408 INLYFVPVDPIKPE
+1408 
-1422 VARSNSNNLA
+1422 
-1432 TSSNQATRLAE
+1432 TSSAG
-1443 NTSFTSLVK
+1443 
-1452 VTDNYDK
+1452 DK
-1459 DDATNATTN
+1459 
-1468 TVRSKLNM
+1468 
-1476 WVKTGNTKT
+1476 
-1485 LIVENGVEKTDVI
+1485 
-1498 TRLKKEVTPATYEVF
+1498 
-1513 AKTTDASGN
+1513 KTT
-1522 KSHEDNSD
+1522 
-1530 GASLGFFKVGY
+1530 V
-1541 NLVARQTI
+1541 
-1549 NVVRGETLTQAEL
+1549 
-1562 NKLVQV
+1562 
-1568 REGNTLQDLP
+1568 
-1578 QGATV
+1578 TV
-1583 TAVLETASIR
+1583 TFPDAPAQQ
-1593 SGKEET
+1593 
-1599 KTVEATVNFGE
+1599 VEV
-1610 NRTQKINLTYKVLN
+1610 TYKVLP
-1624 TFPIARTLYDFKNPD
+1624 TFPIARTVYDFKGMDHGNSE
-1639 TARSGGSSVY
+1639 SGY
-1649 YHNGGTIPDGMTW
+1649 YVNTGNLPSGMVWVAKRNGEQEQSASKLREML
-1662 IYKASDNVAQPGD
+1662 KA
-1675 KFTEAL
+1675 
-1681 AKDPVGTTN
+1681 DPVGTKT
-1690 YKFGG
+1690 YTFSG
-1695 KYDYS
+1695 KYNHG
-1700 RNTNRPTTTGNLEY
+1700 RFTNNPNDAQKLAHTGTFE
-1714 TETVTHKV
+1714 HKV

-1728 RIRVTVSKGATL
+1728 RTRVTVSKGATL

-1799 NQPDATQKRPSKI
+1799 NQPDATQKRPYKI

-1823 PTYDT
+1823 PTYNT
-1828 TIKPKGSIGVP
+1828 TINPKGSIGVP

-1862 PGVPINEV
+1862 PGVTINEV

-1875 GKWRVSLPKG
+1875 GKWTVTLPKG

-1964 GAAREIGLKRE
+1964 GKAHEIGLKRE
-1975 NINSTWVSN
+1975 NINSPWVSN

-2022 SERNYSSAVDWKTI
+2022 SEGKYSSAVDWKTI

-2089 VSVNGQNDVKDI
+2089 VSVNGQNNVKDI

-2159 KVTVNYT
+2159 KVIVNYTDEKNAQKTVTVVKAKNGTWSSSDKPAGVTVDPRTGALLIPEDGVRDRSQVTATATKGDSRPSDPKIVTAQQRDFVPVVPDKTPVTKVTNLTPEEREKVKAKVQNRNPGKNISISEDGTATLTDPKTNISHQISGDKLVESNDKIKPTVEIPYDNVNKQEVYVYSGETNNITIKVKDNSGKISKSYLVFAANDRRGLGTEDNSYLGGGSSNGLYLTATKIHSDTPTSENQPATITVSGNLNNQPFTGEKSITRYVFAEDPSGNTNYDHVGRTDDTGALGRVKFVWKSQTSKYDAQAPGTPLLLDNADATQIENAVKQANPTFSDKIKSVTVNGNNVIVTYKDDSTDRLDASKVFKVRDSNPTPPTATAPSDGTVTVTPTGDADKVTVNYT

-2181 NGTWSSSDKPV
+2181 NGTWSSSDKPA

-2235 QAKDFTPVKPDEK
+2235 QAK
-2248 VVVQDKSHLT
+2248 
-2258 PEEKKQVED
+2258 
-2267 KVKAKNPGK
+2267 
-2276 TVTVGEDGTATV
+2276 
-2288 TDPSTKISHPIAG
+2288 
-2301 KDLVIEDFTPVKPD
+2301 DFTPVKPD

-2512 KSNGSQNVL
+2512 KSNDSQNVL

>member
-46 VASADTV
+46 VVSADTV

-83 KSEVVNKSLE
+83 KSEVVNNSLE
-93 NKETAIVEN
+93 NKETALVEN

-110 QLRKVVEELNALLS
+110 QLRTVVEELNSLLS

-135 SVKERVKKAQVL
+135 SVKERVQRAQAL

-173 TTVKES
+173 NA
-179 SDVKESSEVRE
+179 VKESSEVRE
-190 SNTGTEAEKPV
+190 SNTGTEAEKPA
-201 SESSSEVRASEE
+201 SQPSSEVRASEE
-213 SQTVSAKKDALKV
+213 NQTVSAKKDSLKV
-226 SVDQLQAA
+226 SVDQLKAA
-234 ILEVPE
+234 ISEVPE

-262 QNTTVSL
+262 ENTTVSL
-269 TDVEQMNKLVKRMFT
+269 NEVEEMNKLVKRMFI

-296 ARDPRN
+296 ARDSRN
-302 GQRMAQGTGFRAD
+302 GQRMRQGTGERAATVSSTWTNQDNLLSYQRFRATD
-315 SGRVEGALNNV
+315 GNG
-326 KEYISEPAGQGS
+326 
-338 TVEGNRT
+338 TVRNDDRRFTEN
-345 RTIEKVFMTAK
+345 KVDMTARIETIGGVK
-356 YSTEGNQ
+356 YAV
-363 KFITYDVFFHNDGK
+363 YDIFFNNDGK
-377 ALGGDFVGDAFWF
+377 SMANLSRYQTYRFILQPKILDLASSGAYNPDTI
-390 YPPRDLLYN
+390 RDLSFEIYRRNNQNEGGTLSQNPEKFHRERTLNYHFIN
-399 VGSNYPV
+399 DNERTQNGFTYSYSLGVRASGDHYRDMKDIFKGNNYDPYLEKAVKLEGKYRNFSYGLGLKTEDKTAAVHMHLKTKLRSGVTEEEVRQAFTIAVAGTFGQTTHQSYVFGSGKEASEHVEPTVKQSTKYPISGKEV
-406 GVVSDAYYERY
+406 TKKVDEPLGNLDRPVDAGFVTRNNNF
-417 QKKPGTTGRLSD
+417 PADVHWS
-429 NPDHFTQVGPRYM
+429 
-442 VSLSAGKVQD
+442 
-452 DGSQR
+452 
-457 LWGSAGGL
+457 W
-465 FQFDGG
+465 
-471 PSGRNRSQVQQMLKQ
+471 PSGK
-486 LQNNPELNSII
+486 
-497 RLGNNPNG
+497 
-505 SLPGPSYSHLL
+505 PS
-516 TISKHQHFAYKYH
+516 T
-529 VKMRLR
+529 
-535 DDVTDAQAQRAGAMA
+535 
-550 VSAKAGGGTTAY
+550 
-562 EAYVYAATGTR
+562 
-573 LVSKPDAQLNPIQ
+573 
-586 GLTVTKTVGDT
+586 
-597 LGDPDDPA
+597 
-605 NSGYVRHKESK
+605 
-616 PFPASMKWSWQN
+616 
-628 GVKPASTATTAGVF
+628 TTAGVF
-642 KYKVIARY
+642 RYKVKAQY
-650 QDGTSSEDKGSGSDG
+650 SDNTSNTTD
-665 TVTLNVKPKTP
+665 VTLKVRPKQP
-676 VIDQNSVNEKAGKKG
+676 VIDPNSVNEKAGKTEQTVTVDVG
-691 QKVVVNVQNGVP
+691 NGVP
-703 DNSTVTL
+703 TGSTVTL
-710 YSGNKVIG
+710 YSNGTVIG
-718 TGTTSGQKA
+718 TGKTTGTTA
-727 TINVPGVLPSTEI
+727 TIKVSKALPSTAITARTSVQNVES
-740 KAKTTVKDTTVDSEF
+740 DS
-755 SAPVIP
+755 SAPVTP

-774 TNPTNNREFVL
+774 TNPTNNRDFVL

-822 ISGLPRG
+822 ISGLPKG
-829 VNLNHGNTLTTN
+829 VNLNNGNTLTTN
-841 SGSETKPATATI
+841 SGSETKPATAII

-905 VNDNTRSDVL
+905 INDNTRSDVL

-1028 TAGSRPSVTVGNL
+1028 TASSRPSVTVGNL

-1067 TVTDRNST
+1067 TVTDRNGT
-1075 TTLFAGDFTANLREG
+1075 TTLSAGDFTANLREG

-1155 ANKNGI
+1155 ANKTGI

-1522 KSHEDNSD
+1522 KSHEDTSD

-1583 TAVLETASIR
+1583 TAALETASIR

-1610 NRTQKINLTYKVLN
+1610 NRTQKVTLTYKVLN
-1624 TFPIARTLYDFKNPD
+1624 TFPIARKLYDFKNPD

-1714 TETVTHKV
+1714 TETVVHEV

-1728 RIRVTVSKGATL
+1728 RTRVTVSKGATL
-1740 TEQNAK
+1740 TEQNSK
-1746 DAVAKV
+1746 DAVTKV
-1752 AGSED
+1752 TGSD
-1757 LPTGTTYEWV
+1757 NLPDGTTYEWV
-1767 NAQGNKQTLIANT
+1767 NAQGNKQTPTANT

-1788 KVTLPMSQTGQ
+1788 KVTLPMSQTGA

-1812 IDVKVNVKPEA
+1812 IDVKVNVKPDV
-1823 PTYDT
+1823 PTYNT
-1828 TIKPKGSIGVP
+1828 TIKANGNIKVP

-1847 LTGTGRPGAKIKVTV
+1847 LTGTGAPGAKIKVTV
-1862 PGVPINEV
+1862 PGVTINEV
-1870 TVGNN
+1870 TVGDN

-1893 TQLVPRDQV
+1893 KQLVPQDQV
-1902 TVTQIVDGIESDAT
+1902 TITQSVGGVESDPV

-1964 GAAREIGLKRE
+1964 GKAHEIGLKRE
-1975 NINSTWVSN
+1975 NINSPWVSN

-2022 SERNYSSAVDWKTI
+2022 SEGKYSSAVDWKTI
-2036 QVTNQAPTVTSAVA
+2036 QVTNQAPTVTSAVS
-2050 GNEKVLEFGEN
+2050 GNEKIVEFGEN

-2089 VSVNGQNDVKDI
+2089 VSVNGQNNVKDI

-2159 KVTVNYT
+2159 KVIVNYT
-2166 DEKEQ
+2166 DEKNAQ
-2171 NKTVTVVKDK
+2171 KTVTVVKAK
-2181 NGTWSSSDKPV
+2181 NGTWSSSDKPA

-2276 TVTVGEDGTATV
+2276 TVTVGDDGTATV

-2301 KDLVIEDFTPVKPD
+2301 KDLVIEDFGVNGIPEVTPI
-2315 EKVVVQ
+2315 Q
-2321 DKSHLTPE
+2321 PE
-2329 EKKQVEDKVKA
+2329 YTGPISSNGV
-2340 KNPGKTVTVGDDGT
+2340 DGN
-2354 ATVTDLEIG
+2354 G
-2363 ISHDIVGEEMT
+2363 N
-2374 LIAPPTVELPEFK
+2374 LIDPPTVELPEFN

-2394 PDPIT
+2394 PDPVELPKVKLIIT
-2399 LPELTIEVR
+2399 K
-2408 WIDEDGNV
+2408 WIDEQGNE
-2416 LKPSVKTGNE
+2416 LKPADAKAPAVLGEANE
-2426 KDVEH
+2426 ALEA
-2431 GSIPGYE
+2431 GEIAGYV
-2438 FVRTV
+2438 FVRTDV
-2443 IDENEPVIT
+2443 NEEGDVVT
-2452 HIFRKVS
+2452 HVFRKVTPTKPE
-2459 GSTNPNTIP
+2459 GNGEQQGGDNTP
-2468 VTPVTPDTNR
+2468 QPTPEVPTDNTERKPETEKPTVPDTK
-2478 GSGQDAPAP
+2478 QAEQP
-2487 TTPVPDAVTPNADQV
+2487 TQ
-2502 DTKTTVDNGA
+2502 TVDA
-2512 KSNGSQNVL
+2512 QVAPSQNQAVL
-2521 PNTGTESNATL
+2521 PNTGTKADRATGAL
-2532 ASLGL
+2532 GALSLLGAFGL
-2537 LGMLGGLGLALA
+2537 LFA
-2549 KKKED
+2549 KKKKDDEEETRNN

>member
-46 VASADTV
+46 VVSADTV
-53 SGSSS
+53 SGSNS

-83 KSEVVNKSLE
+83 KSEVVNSSLE
-93 NKETAIVEN
+93 NKETALVEN

-110 QLRKVVEELNALLS
+110 QLRTVVEELNSLLS

-135 SVKERVKKAQVL
+135 SVKERVQRAQAL

-161 KELLSTDLATLS
+161 KELLSADLATLS
-173 TTVKES
+173 NA
-179 SDVKESSEVRE
+179 VKESSEVRE
-190 SNTGTEAEKPV
+190 SNTGTEAEKPA
-201 SESSSEVRASEE
+201 SQPSSEVRASEE
-213 SQTVSAKKDALKV
+213 NQTVSAKKDALKV
-226 SVDQLQAA
+226 SVDQLKAA
-234 ILEVPE
+234 ISEVPE
-240 HDTTKEVL
+240 HDTTKKVL

-262 QNTTVSL
+262 ENTTVSL
-269 TDVEQMNKLVKRMFT
+269 NEVEEMNKLVKRMFI

-296 ARDPRN
+296 SHDPRN
-302 GQRMAQGTGFRAD
+302 GKRIAEGTGFRAD

-573 LVSKPDAQLNPIQ
+573 LVSKPATPSIPTNLTGKAGTRTQIEVDAEAGVSVVVYDRGGQELGQGKANASGKAFITPSKDIPSGKVTARAIDKAGNVSDPSNPQVATAPVPNPI
-586 GLTVTKTVGDT
+586 TVSPFTHGDT
-597 LGDPDDPA
+597 SVTLRPNGKTDIVYASIQGKAIKFEKQANNQYKQITNDAKITFTPKGDGSITITLPA
-605 NSGYVRHKESK
+605 GKQFKAGDRVVTRAENSDITSNTGTR
-616 PFPASMKWSWQN
+616 
-628 GVKPASTATTAGVF
+628 ASTEAEVYGQL
-642 KYKVIARY
+642 KRSDKVPVKDPSNLSPTDKERVKAAVLKANPGIEVADLTIAKNGDVTYNHR
-650 QDGTSSEDKGSGSDG
+650 GEGS
-665 TVTLNVKPKTP
+665 NVKREIQLKDNVNRDNVAPGKPTIETP
-676 VIDQNSVNEKAGKKG
+676 LLGKAGTRTSIIVQTEAG
-691 QKVVVNVQNGVP
+691 AKVELFDSKNRKIGEKVADKQGRVTIEPTANLVAGNV
-703 DNSTVTL
+703 TA
-710 YSGNKVIG
+710 
-718 TGTTSGQKA
+718 KA
-727 TINVPGVLPSTEI
+727 TDEAGNISQPSD
-740 KAKTTVKDTTVDSEF
+740 AKVATYPLVK
-755 SAPVIP
+755 
-761 TPERDTQPPTVKM
+761 QP
-774 TNPTNNREFVL
+774 
-785 GSSENNSPEVE
+785 
-796 VFRGA
+796 
-801 TLDIPLK
+801 I
-808 MHDNNANGKINIKH
+808 INIK
-822 ISGLPRG
+822 
-829 VNLNHGNTLTTN
+829 
-841 SGSETKPATATI
+841 
-853 SGRVATDAHLGT
+853 
-865 NVVTLK
+865 
-871 ASDDA
+871 
-876 TGNVDKG
+876 
-883 NQSTLKFK
+883 Q
-891 VKTYDLAFE
+891 
-900 DRGTP
+900 
-905 VNDNTRSDVL
+905 
-915 GLKQRSADPNHY
+915 
-927 LTTTDGTN
+927 
-935 KGDGYF
+935 
-941 GADMKFRYL
+941 
-950 NGNEISE
+950 
-957 HVSFDKI
+957 
-964 GKYDVKAR
+964 
-972 AYFPNSKT
+972 
-980 STKGLPTNPTTG
+980 
-992 LTGDT
+992 
-997 ASVAGRGFL
+997 
-1006 EKTIEFNVK
+1006 
-1015 PNTPTLAQEQFYG
+1015 
-1028 TAGSRPSVTVGNL
+1028 
-1041 PTSDQLQ
+1041 
-1048 NGSNVTVELY
+1048 
-1058 QGTTKVASK
+1058 
-1067 TVTDRNST
+1067 
-1075 TTLFAGDFTANLREG
+1075 
-1090 QPVHAVVKVSGGQNA
+1090 
-1105 TAYSVTSDN
+1105 
-1114 SADRNVTGRSVFA
+1114 
-1127 QPANKIVQIKKGNLS
+1127 
-1142 EEEKTAIKNAIFE
+1142 
-1155 ANKNGI
+1155 
-1161 LRGKT
+1161 
-1166 VNDITITDAGVI
+1166 
-1178 RAVDKDN
+1178 
-1185 KVAELEVNPTTGVVT
+1185 
-1200 RYAHIRDDYNLTF
+1200 
-1213 KNNGILANRPTD
+1213 
-1225 KGFEW
+1225 
-1230 SQDGKSLIY
+1230 
-1239 KFDATKGTPLPIN
+1239 
-1252 DILNTITANPKNP
+1252 
-1265 DASRQPS
+1265 
-1272 LTVVNGTDKVAG
+1272 G
-1284 ERKENGYKHEG
+1284 ERLTPEEIKQT
-1295 GFFYHNNKPVN
+1295 
-1306 VLDIVRD
+1306 VL
-1313 NFAGGGTVD
+1313 
-1322 NSANKLVETNRSD
+1322 LQ
-1335 VNDRNIVGT
+1335 
-1344 NLEKGTTT
+1344 
-1352 IPVSN
+1352 N
-1357 GAGTVTINT
+1357 GAGTTNLPSNVQVTGNF
-1366 PVVKAKDGSS
+1366 D
-1376 LIVKRK
+1376 
-1382 LYLMPKWTDAALLAE
+1382 
-1397 RNTTLENNTNV
+1397 
-1408 INLYFVPVDPIKPE
+1408 
-1422 VARSNSNNLA
+1422 
-1432 TSSNQATRLAE
+1432 TSSAG
-1443 NTSFTSLVK
+1443 
-1452 VTDNYDK
+1452 DK
-1459 DDATNATTN
+1459 KTTV
-1468 TVRSKLNM
+1468 TVRFPDAPAQQ
-1476 WVKTGNTKT
+1476 
-1485 LIVENGVEKTDVI
+1485 VEV
-1498 TRLKKEVTPATYEVF
+1498 
-1513 AKTTDASGN
+1513 
-1522 KSHEDNSD
+1522 
-1530 GASLGFFKVGY
+1530 
-1541 NLVARQTI
+1541 
-1549 NVVRGETLTQAEL
+1549 
-1562 NKLVQV
+1562 
-1568 REGNTLQDLP
+1568 
-1578 QGATV
+1578 
-1583 TAVLETASIR
+1583 
-1593 SGKEET
+1593 
-1599 KTVEATVNFGE
+1599 
-1610 NRTQKINLTYKVLN
+1610 TYKVLP
-1624 TFPIARTLYDFKNPD
+1624 TFPIARTVYDFKGMDHGNDESGYYVNP
-1639 TARSGGSSVY
+1639 RNLPSGMVWVAKR
-1649 YHNGGTIPDGMTW
+1649 NGEQEQSASKLREML
-1662 IYKASDNVAQPGD
+1662 KA
-1675 KFTEAL
+1675 
-1681 AKDPVGTTN
+1681 DPVGTKT
-1690 YKFGG
+1690 YTFSG
-1695 KYDYS
+1695 KYNHG
-1700 RNTNRPTTTGNLEY
+1700 RFTNNPTDAQKLAHTGTFE
-1714 TETVTHKV
+1714 HKV

-1728 RIRVTVSKGATL
+1728 RTRVTVSKGATL

-1752 AGSED
+1752 AGSEN

-1767 NAQGNKQTLIANT
+1767 DNHGNKQNPVANT

-1788 KVTLPMSQTGQ
+1788 KVTLPMSQTGA

-1812 IDVKVNVKPEA
+1812 IDVKVNVKPDV
-1823 PTYDT
+1823 PTYNT
-1828 TIKPKGSIGVP
+1828 TIKANGNIKVP

-1847 LTGTGRPGAKIKVTV
+1847 LTGTGAPGAKIKVTV
-1862 PGVPINEV
+1862 PGVTINEV
-1870 TVGNN
+1870 TVGSN
-1875 GKWRVSLPKG
+1875 GKWTVTLPKG

-1893 TQLVPRDQV
+1893 TQLVPQDQV
-1902 TVTQIVDGIESDAT
+1902 TITQSVGGVESDPV

-1921 LGETTIQPSEERG
+1921 LGETTIQPSVASKDG
-1934 NSLFAGAKNIVV
+1934 ASLVAGTKNIVV

-1964 GAAREIGLKRE
+1964 GKAHEIGLKRE
-1975 NINSTWVSN
+1975 NINSPWVSI
-1984 KPTLGEVKNT
+1984 KPTLGVVTNT
-1994 TKDAFTN
+1994 SKDAFTN
-2001 TITIEMK
+2001 NITIEMK

-2022 SERNYSSAVDWKTI
+2022 SEGKYSSAVDWKTI

-2089 VSVNGQNDVKDI
+2089 VSVNGQNNVKDI

-2128 TVKVREDKPTP
+2128 TVKVREDKPTPPTATAPSDGTVTVTPTGDADKVIVNYTDEKNAQKTVTVVKAKNGTWSSSDKPAGVTVDPRTGALLIPEDGVRDRSQVTATATKGDSRPSDPKIVTAQQRDFVPVVPDKTPVTKVTNLTPEEREKVKAKVQNRNPGKNISISTDGTATLTDPKTNISHQISGDKLVESNDKIKPTVEIPYDNPARQEIYVYSGETNNITIKVKDNSGKISKSYLVFAANDRRGLGAEDNSYLGGGSSNGLYLTATKIHSDTPTSENQPATITVSGNLNNQPFTGEKSITRYVFAEDPSGNTNYDHVGRTDDTGALGRVKFVWKSQTSKYDAQAPGTPVLLDNADATQIENAVKQANPTFSDKIKSVTVNGNNVIVTYKDDSTDRLDASKVFKVRDSKPTP

-2301 KDLVIEDFTPVKPD
+2301 KDLVNEGFTPVKPD

>member
-46 VASADTV
+46 VVSADTV
-53 SGSSS
+53 SGSNS

-83 KSEVVNKSLE
+83 KSEVVNSSLE
-93 NKETAIVEN
+93 NKETALVEN

-110 QLRKVVEELNALLS
+110 QLRTVVEELNSLLS

-135 SVKERVKKAQVL
+135 SVKERVQRAQAL

-161 KELLSTDLATLS
+161 KELLSADLATLS
-173 TTVKES
+173 NA
-179 SDVKESSEVRE
+179 VKESSEVRE
-190 SNTGTEAEKPV
+190 SNTGTEAEKPAIQP
-201 SESSSEVRASEE
+201 SSEVRASEE

-226 SVDQLQAA
+226 SVDQLKAA
-234 ILEVPE
+234 ISEVPE

-248 EKANELLGLAQGVL
+248 KKANEVMVLAQGVL

-269 TDVEQMNKLVKRMFT
+269 TDVEQMNKLVKRMFI

-302 GQRMAQGTGFRAD
+302 GQRMARGIGERAATVSSRWTDQDNQLIYQRFRATD
-315 SGRVEGALNNV
+315 
-326 KEYISEPAGQGS
+326 GS
-338 TVEGNRT
+338 GNRRNDDRQFT
-345 RTIEKVFMTAK
+345 ENKVDMTGRIETINGVK
-356 YSTEGNQ
+356 YAV
-363 KFITYDVFFHNDGK
+363 YDVFFNNDGRSMVH
-377 ALGGDFVGDAFWF
+377 LSRQQQYNVIL
-390 YPPRDLLYN
+390 PPKILDLESNGAYKSDTIRDLHFDIYRRNNQNEGGTLSQNPDKFTHESTQNFHFLNDRDKSKGSLTYFVNLGVRQNGSSYN
-399 VGSNYPV
+399 QDMKEYFKNNKDDPFLKKAVALD
-406 GVVSDAYYERY
+406 GVNKNLSYGIGVRTNNVTAAVHMHFKAKLKSDVTEEAF
-417 QKKPGTTGRLSD
+417 KKAFTLAIASTYGTTTNQSYVFGSGKEASEHVEPTVKQSTKYPISGKEVTKKVDEPLGNLDRPVD
-429 NPDHFTQVGPRYM
+429 
-442 VSLSAGKVQD
+442 AGFVTRNNNFPAD
-452 DGSQR
+452 VHWS
-457 LWGSAGGL
+457 W
-465 FQFDGG
+465 
-471 PSGRNRSQVQQMLKQ
+471 PSGK
-486 LQNNPELNSII
+486 
-497 RLGNNPNG
+497 
-505 SLPGPSYSHLL
+505 PS
-516 TISKHQHFAYKYH
+516 T
-529 VKMRLR
+529 
-535 DDVTDAQAQRAGAMA
+535 
-550 VSAKAGGGTTAY
+550 
-562 EAYVYAATGTR
+562 
-573 LVSKPDAQLNPIQ
+573 
-586 GLTVTKTVGDT
+586 
-597 LGDPDDPA
+597 
-605 NSGYVRHKESK
+605 
-616 PFPASMKWSWQN
+616 
-628 GVKPASTATTAGVF
+628 TTAGVF
-642 KYKVIARY
+642 RYKVKAQY
-650 QDGTSSEDKGSGSDG
+650 SDNTSNTTD
-665 TVTLNVKPKTP
+665 VTLKVRPKQP
-676 VIDQNSVNEKAGKKG
+676 VIDPNSVNEKAGKTEQTVTVDVG
-691 QKVVVNVQNGVP
+691 NGVP
-703 DNSTVTL
+703 TGSTVTL
-710 YSGNKVIG
+710 YSNGTVIG
-718 TGTTSGQKA
+718 TGKTTGTTA
-727 TINVPGVLPSTEI
+727 TIKVSKALPSTAITARTSVQNVES
-740 KAKTTVKDTTVDSEF
+740 DS
-755 SAPVIP
+755 SAPVTP

-774 TNPTNNREFVL
+774 TNPTNNRDFVL

-822 ISGLPRG
+822 ISGLPKG
-829 VNLNHGNTLTTN
+829 VNLNNGNTLTTN

-905 VNDNTRSDVL
+905 INDNTRSDVL

-1028 TAGSRPSVTVGNL
+1028 TASSRPSVTVGNL

-1067 TVTDRNST
+1067 TVTDRNGT
-1075 TTLFAGDFTANLREG
+1075 TTLSAGDFTANLREG

-1422 VARSNSNNLA
+1422 VARSNSNTLA

-1522 KSHEDNSD
+1522 KSHEDTSD

-1583 TAVLETASIR
+1583 TAALETASIR

-1610 NRTQKINLTYKVLN
+1610 NRTQKVTLTYKVLN
-1624 TFPIARTLYDFKNPD
+1624 TFPIARKLYDFKNPD

-1714 TETVTHKV
+1714 TETVVHEV

-1728 RIRVTVSKGATL
+1728 RTRVTVSKGATL

-1746 DAVAKV
+1746 DAVTKV

-1767 NAQGNKQTLIANT
+1767 DNHGNKQNPVANT

-1788 KVTLPMSQTGQ
+1788 KVTLPMSQTGA

-1812 IDVKVNVKPEA
+1812 IDVKVNVKPDV
-1823 PTYDT
+1823 PTYNT
-1828 TIKPKGSIGVP
+1828 TIKANGNIKVP

-1847 LTGTGRPGAKIKVTV
+1847 LTGTGAPGAKIKVTV
-1862 PGVPINEV
+1862 PGVTINEV

-1875 GKWRVSLPKG
+1875 GKWTVTLPKG

-1893 TQLVPRDQV
+1893 TQLVPQDQV
-1902 TVTQIVDGIESDAT
+1902 TITQSVGGVESDPV

-1921 LGETTIQPSEERG
+1921 LGETTIQPSVASKDG
-1934 NSLFAGAKNIVV
+1934 VSLVAGTKNIVV
-1946 KAPHDA
+1946 KTPHDA
-1952 GMVYVSYTDKAT
+1952 GMVYVSYTEKAT
-1964 GAAREIGLKRE
+1964 GKAHEIGLKRE
-1975 NINSTWVSN
+1975 NINSPWVSI
-1984 KPTLGEVKNT
+1984 KPTLGVVTNT
-1994 TKDAFTN
+1994 SKDAFTN
-2001 TITIEMK
+2001 NITIEMK

-2022 SERNYSSAVDWKTI
+2022 SEGKYSSAVDWKTI
-2036 QVTNQAPTVTSAVA
+2036 QVTNQAPTVTSAVS
-2050 GNEKVLEFGEN
+2050 GNEKIVEFGEN

-2089 VSVNGQNDVKDI
+2089 VSVNGQNNVKDI

-2159 KVTVNYT
+2159 KVIVNYT
-2166 DEKEQ
+2166 DEKNAQ
-2171 NKTVTVVKDK
+2171 KTVTVVKAK
-2181 NGTWSSSDKPV
+2181 NGTWSSSDKPA

-2276 TVTVGEDGTATV
+2276 TVTVGDDGTATV

-2301 KDLVIEDFTPVKPD
+2301 KDLVNEGFGVNGIPEVTPS
-2315 EKVVVQ
+2315 Q
-2321 DKSHLTPE
+2321 PE
-2329 EKKQVEDKVKA
+2329 YTD
-2340 KNPGKTVTVGDDGT
+2340 PVGTSSTDGN
-2354 ATVTDLEIG
+2354 G
-2363 ISHDIVGEEMT
+2363 N
-2374 LIAPPTVELPEFK
+2374 LIDPPTVELPEFN

-2394 PDPIT
+2394 PDPVELPKVKLIIT
-2399 LPELTIEVR
+2399 K
-2408 WIDEDGNV
+2408 WIDEQGNE
-2416 LKPSVKTGNE
+2416 LKPADAKAPAVLGEANE
-2426 KDVEH
+2426 ALEA
-2431 GSIPGYE
+2431 GEIAGYV
-2438 FVRTV
+2438 FVRTDV
-2443 IDENEPVIT
+2443 NEEGDVVT
-2452 HIFRKVS
+2452 HVFRKVTPTKPE
-2459 GSTNPNTIP
+2459 GNGEQQGGDNTP
-2468 VTPVTPDTNR
+2468 QPTPEVPTDNTERKPETEKPTVPDTK
-2478 GSGQDAPAP
+2478 QAEQP
-2487 TTPVPDAVTPNADQV
+2487 TQ
-2502 DTKTTVDNGA
+2502 TVDA
-2512 KSNGSQNVL
+2512 QVAPSQNQAVL
-2521 PNTGTESNATL
+2521 PNTGTKADRATGAL
-2532 ASLGL
+2532 GALSLLGAFGL
-2537 LGMLGGLGLALA
+2537 LFA
-2549 KKKED
+2549 KKKKDDEEETRNN